1 MGNDDPRTFQ
11 ALKIA
16 ACVVIVAWGI
26 RMASHVLSIVLLSL
40 LLAYAI
46 LPFPLWLVRRFHVPK
61 SAALSFTVLLVV
73 MFYCVLTFALVK
85 TGLQMSARL
94 PVYELRIQD
103 LHEQIAGF
111 LTRHG
116 IESTDL
122 SVKNFLSSGRLM
134 QFMSDI
140 LPSTIELLSD
150 RLLIWSLTLL
160 FLVELLDPE
169 RRNSPIA
176 RRLANFGKDIQRFIA
191 TTAETGAYCSRES
204 ASLTISLL
212 GVDFAVIWCLL
223 YFFLHFIPS
232 IGFMIAL
239 VPPTLLALL
248 MLGWKRA
255 LLVLGGLF
263 LTEMLGENVLKPTL
277 LKKGLD
283 VGLIEVTLSLVG
295 WGFLLGPAGAVLSV
309 PLTLG
314 CAGSSTEQEQAP
326 LYRLSSSR
334 RSLMILSRETRLP
347 EGALNKRD
355 YSR

>member
-1 MGNDDPRTFQ
+1 MGTDDHSAIQT
-11 ALKIA
+11 LKVA

-61 SAALSFTVLLVV
+61 SAALSLTVLLVV
-73 MFYCVLTFALVK
+73 AFYCVLTFTLLK

-116 IESTDL
+116 IESTDI
-122 SVKNFLSSGRLM
+122 SVKSFLSSGRLM
-134 QFMSDI
+134 QFMRNI

-150 RLLIWSLTLL
+150 RLLIWFLTLL

-169 RRNSPIA
+169 RGNSPIA
-176 RRLANFGKDIQRFIA
+176 RRLANFGKDTQRFIA
-191 TTAETGAYCSRES
+191 TTAETGAII
-204 ASLTISLL
+204 ALANLLLLSLL

-314 CAGSSTEQEQAP
+314 
-326 LYRLSSSR
+326 LRRLIDRSR
-334 RSLMILSRETRLP
+334 TSATVPS
-347 EGALNKRD
+347 
-355 YSR
+355 

>member
-1 MGNDDPRTFQ
+1 METDDHSAIQT
-11 ALKIA
+11 LKIA

-26 RMASHVLSIVLLSL
+26 RTTSHVLSIVLLSL

-73 MFYCVLTFALVK
+73 AFYCVLTFALVK
-85 TGLQMSARL
+85 TGLQMNARL

-140 LPSTIELLSD
+140 LPTTIELLSD
-150 RLLIWSLTLL
+150 RLLIWFLTLL

-169 RRNSPIA
+169 RGNSPIA
-176 RRLANFGKDIQRFIA
+176 KKLANFGKDIQRFIA
-191 TTAETGAYCSRES
+191 TTAETGAII
-204 ASLTISLL
+204 ALANLLLLSLL

-263 LTEMLGENVLKPTL
+263 LTEMLGENVLKPAL

-314 CAGSSTEQEQAP
+314 
-326 LYRLSSSR
+326 LR
-334 RSLMILSRETRLP
+334 RFIDRAKTSPTVPS
-347 EGALNKRD
+347 
-355 YSR
+355 

>member
-1 MGNDDPRTFQ
+1 MGTDDHGAIQT
-11 ALKIA
+11 LKVA
-16 ACVVIVAWGI
+16 ACVVVVAWGI
-26 RMASHVLSIVLLSL
+26 QTSSHVLSIVLLSL

-61 SAALSFTVLLVV
+61 SAALSFTVLLVAT
-73 MFYCVLTFALVK
+73 FYCVLTFTLVK

-94 PVYELRIQD
+94 PVYELRLQD

-122 SVKNFLSSGRLM
+122 SVKSFLSSGRLV
-134 QFMSDI
+134 QFMRDL

-150 RLLIWSLTLL
+150 RLLIWFLTLL

-169 RRNSPIA
+169 RGNSPIA

-191 TTAETGAYCSRES
+191 TTAETGAII
-204 ASLTISLL
+204 AFANLLLLSLL

-248 MLGWKRA
+248 MFGWKRA

-263 LTEMLGENVLKPTL
+263 LTEMLGENVLKPSL

-314 CAGSSTEQEQAP
+314 
-326 LYRLSSSR
+326 LR
-334 RSLMILSRETRLP
+334 RFIGRAKTSP
-347 EGALNKRD
+347 AVPG
-355 YSR
+355 

>member
-1 MGNDDPRTFQ
+1 MGNHDHSAMQT
-11 ALKIA
+11 LKTA
-16 ACVVIVAWGI
+16 ACVVIVAWGM
-26 RMASHVLSIVLLSL
+26 RTASHVLSIVLLSL

-61 SAALSFTVLLVV
+61 SAALSLTVLIVIV
-73 MFYCVLTFALVK
+73 FYCVLTFALVK
-85 TGLQMSARL
+85 TGLQVSARL

-116 IESTDL
+116 FESTDL
-122 SVKNFLSSGRLM
+122 SVKSFLSSGRLM
-134 QFMSDI
+134 QFMGNI
-140 LPSTIELLSD
+140 LPATIELLSD
-150 RLLIWSLTLL
+150 RLLIWFLTLL

-169 RRNSPIA
+169 RGNSPIA
-176 RRLANFGKDIQRFIA
+176 KRLANFGKDIQRFIA
-191 TTAETGAYCSRES
+191 TTAETGAII
-204 ASLTISLL
+204 AIVNLILLSLL
-212 GVDFAVIWCLL
+212 GVDFALVWCLL

-248 MLGWKRA
+248 MFGWKRA

-263 LTEMLGENVLKPTL
+263 LTEMLGENVLKPAL

-314 CAGSSTEQEQAP
+314 
-326 LYRLSSSR
+326 LR
-334 RSLMILSRETRLP
+334 RFIDKAKATP
-347 EGALNKRD
+347 AVPA
-355 YSR
+355 

>member
-1 MGNDDPRTFQ
+1 MGTDDHGAIQT
-11 ALKIA
+11 LKTA
-16 ACVVIVAWGI
+16 ACVVVVAWGI
-26 RMASHVLSIVLLSL
+26 QTSSHVLSIVLLSL

-46 LPFPLWLVRRFHVPK
+46 LPFPLWLVRRFHAPK
-61 SAALSFTVLLVV
+61 SAALGLTVLLVIV
-73 MFYCVLTFALVK
+73 FYCVLTFALVK
-85 TGLQMSARL
+85 TGLQISARV

-122 SVKNFLSSGRLM
+122 SVKSFLSSGRLVQLM
-134 QFMSDI
+134 GNI
-140 LPSTIELLSD
+140 LPTTIELLSD
-150 RLLIWSLTLL
+150 RLLIWFLTLL
-160 FLVELLDPE
+160 FLVELVDPE
-169 RRNSPIA
+169 RGNSPIA

-191 TTAETGAYCSRES
+191 TTAETGAII
-204 ASLTISLL
+204 AFANLLLLSLL

-263 LTEMLGENVLKPTL
+263 LTEMLGENVLKPSL

-314 CAGSSTEQEQAP
+314 LRRFIDGAKTSSTVP
-326 LYRLSSSR
+326 S
-334 RSLMILSRETRLP
+334 
-347 EGALNKRD
+347 
-355 YSR
+355 

>member
-1 MGNDDPRTFQ
+1 MGNDDHRAIQ
-11 ALKIA
+11 VLKIA

-26 RMASHVLSIVLLSL
+26 RMSSHVLSIVLLSL

-46 LPFPLWLVRRFHVPK
+46 LPFPLFLVRRFHVPK
-61 SAALSFTVLLVV
+61 SAALVFTVLLLVA
-73 MFYCVLTFALVK
+73 FYCVLTFALVK

-94 PVYELRIQD
+94 PVYELRIQV

-122 SVKNFLSSGRLM
+122 SVKSFLSSGRLM

-140 LPSTIELLSD
+140 LPSTIKLLSD
-150 RLLIWSLTLL
+150 RLLIWFLTLL

-169 RRNSPIA
+169 RGNSPIA
-176 RRLANFGKDIQRFIA
+176 RRLANFGRDTQRFIA
-191 TTAETGAYCSRES
+191 TTAETGSIIAL
-204 ASLTISLL
+204 ANLLLLSLL

-255 LLVLGGLF
+255 LLVCGGLF
-263 LTEMLGENVLKPTL
+263 LTEMLGENVLKPVL
-277 LKKGLD
+277 LKKDLD
-283 VGLIEVTLSLVG
+283 IGLIEVTLSLVG
-295 WGFLLGPAGAVLSV
+295 WGFLLGPAGAILSV

-314 CAGSSTEQEQAP
+314 
-326 LYRLSSSR
+326 LRRLIDRATISASIPS
-334 RSLMILSRETRLP
+334 
-347 EGALNKRD
+347 
-355 YSR
+355 

>member
-1 MGNDDPRTFQ
+1 MGNDDHRAIQ

-46 LPFPLWLVRRFHVPK
+46 LPFPSWLARRFHFPK
-61 SAALSFTVLLVV
+61 SAALACTVLLLVA
-73 MFYCVLTFALVK
+73 FYCVLTFALVK

-116 IESTDL
+116 IESTDI
-122 SVKNFLSSGRLM
+122 SVKSFLSSGRVIR
-134 QFMSDI
+134 FMSEM
-140 LPSTIELLSD
+140 LPTTMELFSD
-150 RLLIWSLTLL
+150 RLLIWFLTLL
-160 FLVELLDPE
+160 FLVEFLDPE
-169 RRNSPIA
+169 RGRSPLA
-176 RRLANFGKDIQRFIA
+176 RRLANFGRDIQRFIA
-191 TTAETGAYCSRES
+191 TTAETGAIIAFVNLLLLSV
-204 ASLTISLL
+204 L

-223 YFFLHFIPS
+223 YFFLHFIPN

-255 LLVLGGLF
+255 LLVLGGLI
-263 LTEMLGENVLKPTL
+263 LTEMLGENVLKPVL
-277 LKKGLD
+277 LKKDLDIGLT
-283 VGLIEVTLSLVG
+283 EVTLSLVG

-314 CAGSSTEQEQAP
+314 
-326 LYRLSSSR
+326 LRRLIDRATTSASVPS
-334 RSLMILSRETRLP
+334 
-347 EGALNKRD
+347 
-355 YSR
+355 